1 MSRTYNEQFFSTLE
15 YIQKFRDT
23 LAKKELL
30 NNIQNKYQL
39 TEEQAKDMVDNY
51 E

>member
-15 YIQKFRDT
+15 YIQKFRDK

>member
-1 MSRTYNEQFFSTLE
+1 MSRTYNEQFFSSLE
-15 YIQKFRDT
+15 YIQKFKDT

-30 NNIQNKYQL
+30 NNIKNKYQL
-39 TEEQAKDMVDNY
+39 TEEQAKEMVDNY